1 MQDPVVAQD
10 SKCAHNNV
18 RVPRI
23 GNLHALADS
32 GAQKSAIS
40 YDFVRDAGIEISP
53 CQRVWRV
60 ANGSG
65 GGIVGQVS
73 ISVLYEHT
81 QVQMDEVVV
90 FFNMPC
96 ALILGIEW
104 MDAAKAWVGVV
115 DHVGTILF
123 GEDVHPFLSSL
134 SSTLS
139 PLLLSLPTEEQTPE
153 RMAFEPL
160 PREMSSAIPSEQ
172 TPERMAFEPLPCE
185 LSSAFSSEQTPE
197 RMVYE
202 PQPCEMGS
210 FSQLQIKDDKKF
222 GARWKT
228 IQSSFKVTKPES
240 MRALMVETLRESYR
254 LI

>member
-1 MQDPVVAQD
+1 MQDPVIAQD
-10 SKCAHNNV
+10 SKCAHINV
-18 RVPRI
+18 HVPRI
-23 GNLHALADS
+23 GNLRALADS

-90 FFNMPC
+90 FRNMPC
-96 ALILGIEW
+96 PLILGIEW

-123 GEDVHPFLSSL
+123 GEDVHSFLYL
-134 SSTLS
+134 LF
-139 PLLLSLPTEEQTPE
+139 LLSLLL
-153 RMAFEPL
+153 FF
-160 PREMSSAIPSEQ
+160 SPS
-172 TPERMAFEPLPCE
+172 PPKSRHPSGW
-185 LSSAFSSEQTPE
+185 LSSQYLV
-197 RMVYE
+197 R
-202 PQPCEMGS
+202 
-210 FSQLQIKDDKKF
+210 
-222 GARWKT
+222 
-228 IQSSFKVTKPES
+228 
-240 MRALMVETLRESYR
+240 
-254 LI
+254 